1 MQENEAFETPI
12 ITPSTKASSGKDED
26 ISLKEILDSKLL
38 TTSQVDKLV
47 DVSLRLFKKGTE
59 FAKTKGLILVDTK
72 YEFGKRN
79 GKMILI
85 DEVHTPD
92 SSRYFYIDR
101 YHELLAQNKPQ
112 KQLSKEFV
120 REWLM
125 ENGFQGLKG
134 EVIPEMT
141 SEIVEHIV
149 TRYSELYSALSGKK
163 LVRRSYEN
171 IIEELENNINIG
183 IEAINYE

>member
-1 MQENEAFETPI
+1 M
-12 ITPSTKASSGKDED
+12 
-26 ISLKEILDSKLL
+26 
-38 TTSQVDKLV
+38 
-47 DVSLRLFKKGTE
+47 
-59 FAKTKGLILVDTK
+59 
-72 YEFGKRN
+72 
-79 GKMILI
+79 
-85 DEVHTPD
+85 
-92 SSRYFYIDR
+92 
-101 YHELLAQNKPQ
+101 
-112 KQLSKEFV
+112 SKEFV